1 MAERPVFI
9 PRERGDKFVTT
20 KLLHFTWFPGMS
32 KTQKQKSIRSLHE
45 KIRKLTGIDRVL
57 EISSKSEDELGISL
71 SAFNLMIVTKKRN
84 MRFSVESAY
93 QASKVFERG
102 GPYIDLLT
110 KSSRK
115 AKKDVRLKYSGRL
128 LKFVFFGQE
137 WKLEPKTA
145 FYDWLY
151 LNALDEN
158 EDLSLQICKYSAFTD
173 IEFNPKQSINC
184 QAYSAALYVALSKR
198 GLLRDALCSQESFL
212 SVIEDVRLNNS
223 LENQESQFSLF

>member
-1 MAERPVFI
+1 MAERPVYI
-9 PRERGDKFVTT
+9 PSERGEKFVTT
-20 KLLHFTWFPGMS
+20 KLVDFTWFPGMS
-32 KTQKQKSIRSLHE
+32 KIQKQKSIRSLHE
-45 KIRKLTGIDRVL
+45 KIRQLPGIDKVL
-57 EISSKSEDELGISL
+57 EISSKSEDELGIRV

-110 KSSRK
+110 KSSRE
-115 AKKDVRLKYSGRL
+115 AKKDVRLKNSGRL

-145 FYDWLY
+145 FYDWVY
-151 LNALDEN
+151 LHALDEN

-184 QAYSAALYVALSKR
+184 QAHSAALHVALSKR
-198 GLLRDALCSQESFL
+198 GLLRDALSAQVSFL
-212 SVIEDVRLNNS
+212 SVIKDVRLKND
-223 LENQESQFSLF
+223 LENQELQLSLF